1 MTITVTGSY
10 ASSDQIKMV
19 FDDLI
24 AKGIPREQVFIDTY
38 ENAVKVM
45 TADNMEWDIERILRT
60 HGVRRYKIRRKSIY
74 TLLG

>member
-10 ASSDQIKMV
+10 ASSDQTQMV

-24 AKGIPREQVFIDTY
+24 AKGIPREQVFIDTCK
-38 ENAVKVM
+38 NAIKVM

-60 HGVRRYKIRRKSIY
+60 HNVRRYSIKRNSIY
-74 TLLG
+74 TLLV

>member
-10 ASSDQIKMV
+10 ASTDQAKMV

-38 ENAVKVM
+38 KNAVKVM

-60 HGVRRYKIRRKSIY
+60 HNVRRYSIRRNSFY

>member
-10 ASSDQIKMV
+10 ASSDQTQMV

-38 ENAVKVM
+38 KNAIKVM

-60 HGVRRYKIRRKSIY
+60 HNVRRYSIKRNSIY

>member
-10 ASSDQIKMV
+10 ASSDQTQMV
-19 FDDLI
+19 FEDLI
-24 AKGIPREQVFIDTY
+24 AKGIPREQVFID
-38 ENAVKVM
+38 EGANAVKVM

-60 HGVRRYKIRRKSIY
+60 HNARRFSIRRNSFY

>member
-10 ASSDQIKMV
+10 ASSDQTQMV

-38 ENAVKVM
+38 KNAVKVM

-60 HGVRRYKIRRKSIY
+60 HNVRRYSIRRSSIY